1 MTYAQRTHV
10 GVDQTKTEIERTLMR
25 YGASRFAYYT
35 ESCRAS
41 IVFEAH
47 DRRLRFD
54 LPLPSGDSEKEKQL
68 CRARWRAL
76 LLCVKAK
83 LESVESKIETFEEA
97 FLAHIVLPDG
107 ATVGS
112 HAIPAIAA
120 SYKGEKLVPLL
131 PGPSA

>member
-1 MTYAQRTHV
+1 MTYAQCTHV

-25 YGASRFAYYT
+25 YGATRFAYYA
-35 ESCRAS
+35 ENGRAS

-54 LPLPSGDSEKEKQL
+54 LPLPAGDSKKEKQL

-83 LESVESKIETFEEA
+83 LESVETKIESFEEA
-97 FLAHIVLPDG
+97 FLTHIVLPDG

-112 HAIPAIAA
+112 HAIPAVAA

-131 PGPSA
+131 PGSSP